1 MAIEDEDIAKV
12 RAAADI
18 VQIVTGYT
26 TLKRVGR
33 RWQGLCPFHTEKSPS
48 FSVNGE
54 DGLYYCFGCQKS
66 GDVITFVRE
75 KEQLD
80 FVGAVEWLAN
90 KYGIALRYTERGED
104 ESRKR
109 RAKLIDAVRKAV
121 EWYHARLLESAD
133 AGEARRYLRARGF
146 DGETVRR
153 YKIGWAPAD
162 EKRWDLLC
170 RELRLSDDDLR
181 ASGLGAV
188 NSRGRQYD
196 FFRGR
201 VLFPIFDDRGD
212 PVGFG
217 GRILP
222 GHDGPKY
229 KNTSDDA
236 VIYSKSRILYGLNWA
251 KEHIV
256 QSNEAIVCEGY
267 TDVIGFARAGVPRAV
282 ATCGTALTEDH
293 IKLLKRFSSRIV
305 LAFDADA
312 AGQNAAARVYEWEQK
327 LDVEFAVADLPD
339 GVDPGE
345 LAQTDP
351 DRLAASITNAKP
363 FLGFRVERV
372 LASGNLR
379 TPEGRARTA
388 QAAVDVV
395 REHPSDLVR
404 DQYLMT
410 IADRCHLDPD
420 QVRAAARAGGGA
432 GAAATGGAGARDTA
446 RREPPRRDDGDP
458 RGAML
463 SVDRP
468 RRARPLTENA
478 EDEALKLLVHRRDEI
493 VDRLERVLFAS
504 SVRRRAFDALVEMG
518 DLREAIATAEP
529 DVANLLSRLAVEE
542 PDGDPDQAIVDL
554 SRYATGRVLDQ
565 LRREAAGV
573 REPEDL
579 RGYSEVIDW
588 LRHRLAELDDQ
599 EERTSAAALLVA
611 WLAESGEGQADD

>member
-1 MAIEDEDIAKV
+1 MAIEDDDIAKV
-12 RAAADI
+12 RTAADI
-18 VQIVTGYT
+18 VQVVSGYT

-54 DGLYYCFGCQKS
+54 EGLYHCFGCQKS
-66 GDVITFVRE
+66 GDIITFVRE

-90 KYGIALRYTERGED
+90 KYAITLRYTERGED
-104 ESRKR
+104 ETRKR
-109 RAKLIDAVRKAV
+109 RTKLVDAVRRSI
-121 EWYHARLLESAD
+121 EWYHTRLLESAD

-146 DGETVRR
+146 DGEAVRR

-162 EKRWDLLC
+162 AKQWDLLC
-170 RELRLSDDDLR
+170 RYVKLDDDDLR
-181 ASGLGAV
+181 ASGLGAI

-201 VLFPIFDDRGD
+201 VLFPIYDDRGD

-222 GHDGPKY
+222 GHEGPKY

-236 VIYSKSRILYGLNWA
+236 TIYSKSRVLYGLNWA

-256 QSNEAIVCEGY
+256 HAGEAIVCEGY
-267 TDVIGFARAGVPRAV
+267 TDVIGFATAGVPRAV

-293 IKLLKRFSSRIV
+293 IRLLKRFSSRIV

-327 LDVEFAVADLPD
+327 LDVEFAVADLPN

-345 LAQTDP
+345 LAITDP
-351 DRLAASITNAKP
+351 ERLALSVTNAKP

-372 LASGNLR
+372 LAAGDLR

-388 QAAVDVV
+388 QAAVDVA

-420 QVRAAARAGGGA
+420 QVRSAARGGSSRVSGA
-432 GAAATGGAGARDTA
+432 TRGAN
-446 RREPPRRDDGDP
+446 EPNP
-458 RGAML
+458 RGARMR
-463 SVDRP
+463 VDEPTRRRP
-468 RRARPLTENA
+468 MTENA
-478 EDEALKLLVHRRDEI
+478 EDEALRLLVHRRDEI
-493 VDRLERVLFAS
+493 IDRLEPVLFAS
-504 SVRRRAFDALVEMG
+504 HERRDAFDALVNG
-518 DLREAIATAEP
+518 TDVHSAIAAAP
-529 DVANLLSRLAVEE
+529 PQVAALLTRLAVDE
-542 PDGDPDQAIVDL
+542 PDGDPDQAVVDL
-554 SRYATGRVLDQ
+554 SRYATTRVLDQ
-565 LRREAAGV
+565 LRREAASV

-579 RGYSEVIDW
+579 RQYSEVIDW
-588 LRHRLAELDDQ
+588 LRHRLAELDRG
-599 EERTSAAALLVA
+599 EGRASAAALLVA
-611 WLAESGEGQADD
+611 WLAENGEGQADD

>member
-1 MAIEDEDIAKV
+1 MGIEDDDIAKV
-12 RAAADI
+12 RAEADI
-18 VQIVTGYT
+18 VQIVNGYT

-33 RWQGLCPFHTEKSPS
+33 RWQGLCPFHNEKSAS

-90 KYGIALRYTERGED
+90 KYSITLRYTERGED
-104 ESRKR
+104 EGRKR
-109 RAKLIDAVRKAV
+109 RTKLVEAVRKAV
-121 EWYHARLLESAD
+121 EWYHTRLLESAD
-133 AGEARRYLRARGF
+133 AGEARKYLRARGF
-146 DGETVRR
+146 DGDAVRR
-153 YKIGWAPAD
+153 YKIGWAPED
-162 EKRWDLLC
+162 TKQWDLLC
-170 RELRLSDDDLR
+170 RHLKLNDDDLK

-212 PVGFG
+212 PIGFG

-236 VIYSKSRILYGLNWA
+236 AIYSKSKILYGLNWA

-256 QSNEAIVCEGY
+256 QASEAIVCEGY
-267 TDVIGFARAGVPRAV
+267 TDVIGFATAGVPRAV

-293 IKLLKRFSSRIV
+293 IRLLKRFSPRIV

-327 LDVEFAVADLPD
+327 LDVEFSVADLPN

-345 LAQTDP
+345 LALTDP
-351 DRLAASITNAKP
+351 ERLAAAITNAKP

-372 LASGNLR
+372 LAAGNLR

-388 QAAVDVV
+388 QTAVDVV

-420 QVRAAARAGGGA
+420 HVRAAAR
-432 GAAATGGAGARDTA
+432 GAARVAPTRVANQP
-446 RREPPRRDDGDP
+446 EP
-458 RGAML
+458 RGAMMA
-463 SVDRP
+463 VDHAP
-468 RRARPLTENA
+468 RRRPMRENA
-478 EDEALKLLVHRRDEI
+478 EDEALRLLVHRRVEI
-493 VDRLERVLFAS
+493 IDRLESVLFAS
-504 SVRRRAFDALVEMG
+504 DARRDAYEALVAAT
-518 DLREAIATAEP
+518 DLHCAIADASPDTA
-529 DVANLLSRLAVEE
+529 ALLTRLAVDE

-554 SRYATGRVLDQ
+554 SRYATSRVLDQ
-565 LRREAAGV
+565 LRREAASV
-573 REPEDL
+573 REPQDL
-579 RGYSEVIDW
+579 REYSEVIDW
-588 LRHRLAELDDQ
+588 LRHRLAELDDS

-611 WLAESGEGQADD
+611 WLAENGEGPADE

>member
-1 MAIEDEDIAKV
+1 VGIEDDDIAKV

-18 VQIVTGYT
+18 VQIVNGYT

-33 RWQGLCPFHTEKSPS
+33 RWQGLCPFHNEKSAS

-90 KYGIALRYTERGED
+90 KYSITLRYTERGED
-104 ESRKR
+104 EGRKR
-109 RAKLIDAVRKAV
+109 RTKLVEAVRKAV
-121 EWYHARLLESAD
+121 EWYHTRLLESAD
-133 AGEARRYLRARGF
+133 AGEARKYLRARGF
-146 DGETVRR
+146 DGDAVRR
-153 YKIGWAPAD
+153 YKIGWAPED
-162 EKRWDLLC
+162 TKQWDLLC
-170 RELRLSDDDLR
+170 RHLKLNDDDLK

-212 PVGFG
+212 PIGFG

-236 VIYSKSRILYGLNWA
+236 AIYSKSKILYGLNWA

-256 QSNEAIVCEGY
+256 QASEAIVCEGY
-267 TDVIGFARAGVPRAV
+267 TDVIGFATAGVPRAV

-293 IKLLKRFSSRIV
+293 IRLLKRFSPRIV

-327 LDVEFAVADLPD
+327 LDVEFSVADLPN

-345 LAQTDP
+345 LALTDP
-351 DRLAASITNAKP
+351 ERLAAAITNAKP

-372 LASGNLR
+372 LAAGNLR
-379 TPEGRARTA
+379 PPEGRARTA
-388 QAAVDVV
+388 QTAVDVV

-420 QVRAAARAGGGA
+420 HVRAAAR
-432 GAAATGGAGARDTA
+432 GAARVAPTRVANQP
-446 RREPPRRDDGDP
+446 EP
-458 RGAML
+458 RGAMVA
-463 SVDRP
+463 VDHAP
-468 RRARPLTENA
+468 RRRPMRENA
-478 EDEALKLLVHRRDEI
+478 EDEALRLLVHRRVEI
-493 VDRLERVLFAS
+493 IDRLESVLFAS
-504 SVRRRAFDALVEMG
+504 DARRDAYEALVAAT
-518 DLREAIATAEP
+518 DLHCAIADASPDTA
-529 DVANLLSRLAVEE
+529 ALLTRLAVDE

-554 SRYATGRVLDQ
+554 SRYATSRVLDQ
-565 LRREAAGV
+565 LRREAASV
-573 REPEDL
+573 REPQDL
-579 RGYSEVIDW
+579 REYSEVIDW
-588 LRHRLAELDDQ
+588 LRHRLAELDDS
-599 EERTSAAALLVA
+599 EERASAAALLVA
-611 WLAESGEGQADD
+611 WLAENGEGPADE